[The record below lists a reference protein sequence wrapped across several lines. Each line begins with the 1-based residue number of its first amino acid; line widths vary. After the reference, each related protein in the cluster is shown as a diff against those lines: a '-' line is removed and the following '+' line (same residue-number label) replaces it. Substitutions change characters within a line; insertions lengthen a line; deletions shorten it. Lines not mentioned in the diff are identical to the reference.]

1 MHAERDSVFFHKLD
15 EACILP
21 LAASAFCVN
30 KDVLRLLGKRNEE
43 DASFLVLS
51 QVLPGNHWHRLK
63 FVEGCRGK
71 LTHDS

>member
-1 MHAERDSVFFHKLD
+1 MLCVGMRARDYVFFHKLD
-15 EACILP
+15 ETCIFP

-51 QVLPGNHWHRLK
+51 LPRNRWHRLK
-63 FVEGCRGK
+63 FME
-71 LTHDS
+71 